1 MQHESVGPV
10 AHTDGGCLGNP
21 GPGGWGV
28 HIEFPDGRIVELG
41 GGEAQTTNNRMELR
55 AAIEA
60 ARTTAGYP
68 QVTIV
73 TDSQYVRR
81 GITEW
86 MAGWKRKGWLTSTGQ
101 PVLNRDLWEELDRV
115 NGAHITWDWTRG
127 HAGDPGNERCDEI
140 AGWYSRS
147 IGPLRG
153 GRRPAA
159 QTSGASSPANRQD
172 AELRGRP
179 VGAGA
184 GSTGRASAA
193 RGSTPAGT
201 VYLSVVDGILK
212 RHATWGE
219 CEARVRG
226 VGRALFKKVRNR
238 EEERDVLRRWGI
250 TEADLFG
257 V

>member
-1 MQHESVGPV
+1 MQNDSVGPV

-28 HIEFPDGRIVELG
+28 HIEFPDGRVVELG
-41 GGEAQTTNNRMELR
+41 GGEAHTTNNRMELR

-60 ARTTAGYP
+60 ARATAGYP
-68 QVTIV
+68 QVTII

-81 GITEW
+81 GVTEW
-86 MAGWKRKGWLTSTGQ
+86 LAGWKRKGWITSTGQ
-101 PVLNRDLWEELDRV
+101 PVLNRDLWEELDRA
-115 NGAHITWDWTRG
+115 NGPHITWDWTRG
-127 HAGDPGNERCDEI
+127 HSGDPGNERCDEI
-140 AGWYSRS
+140 AGWFSRL
-147 IGPLRG
+147 IGPLPN

-159 QTSGASSPANRQD
+159 RPTRSPAPGASTPRA
-172 AELRGRP
+172 RP
-179 VGAGA
+179 ERAAPGP
-184 GSTGRASAA
+184 TGPASASP
-193 RGSTPAGT
+193 GSGPAGT